1 MRGGGGRRPGP
12 PPSPQGCGAGV
23 GCVIPL
29 HRGCVIHGELL
40 RVGVSRLASEANGGG
55 GGGRSESTLAATP
68 CTSAVCEAVAAAPL
82 NSLKFQCDRLC
93 TLLLKTSKFKL
104 LSSSR

>member
-29 HRGCVIHGELL
+29 HRGCIIHGVLPGE
-40 RVGVSRLASEANGGG
+40 GVSRLASEANGGG
-55 GGGRSESTLAATP
+55 AGGRSELPLAATHRHLRSLQGVV
-68 CTSAVCEAVAAAPL
+68 TAPL
-82 NSLKFQCDRLC
+82 NSPELQCDRLC
-93 TLLLKTSKFKL
+93 TLLLKTSEFKL